1 MRILFITFQFPYPA
15 ISGAS
20 IKTLSLL
27 DYLRRDHD
35 VRCLS
40 LRRGP
45 PSREQQEWAEG
56 LGGIRTVELD
66 KGRNAWSLL
75 LSYAA
80 GVPLRIE
87 RNRSGEMARL
97 VNAQIGEFQ
106 PDVLFADGLSMAQ
119 YVPEQYPALKLL
131 HEHNAEYLIW
141 QRQSDLETGP
151 RRWLAASEAARLRRY
166 EAAALDRFDIVF
178 AVSQDDGQ
186 ELLALGAD
194 PGRLRI
200 LPNIPDPALLEMPP
214 PVFTDTAPV
223 ILYFGTLSW
232 EPNIEGLERLLTS
245 ILPAVRGE
253 VPEARLLVA
262 GVGASPALASRVVA
276 TPGAEFVGE
285 VSDPEPLY
293 RRARVLVDATRSGG
307 GTRLKVLNAFAR
319 GVPVV
324 ASSLAAQ
331 GLDVIRGEHLLIAD
345 ADDEMS
351 DATALLL
358 RDPDRCRSLSENARA
373 LARDRYVAEVAFR
386 PLDEALAYSPAGTG

>member
-1 MRILFITFQFPYPA
+1 MRILFLTFQFPYPA

-20 IKTLSLL
+20 IKTLSLF

-40 LRRGP
+40 LQRGP
-45 PSREQQEWAEG
+45 LSREQQEWAEG
-56 LGGIRTVELD
+56 VGGVRTVELD
-66 KGRNAWSLL
+66 KGRNVWSLF
-75 LSYAA
+75 LSYLHR
-80 GVPLRIE
+80 VPLRIE
-87 RNRSGEMARL
+87 RNRSGDMARL

-106 PDVLFADGLSMAQ
+106 PNVLFADGLSMAQ
-119 YVPEQYPALKLL
+119 YVPEAYPALKLL

-141 QRQSDLETGP
+141 QRQSELETGS
-151 RRWLAASEAARLRRY
+151 RRWLAAREATRLRHY
-166 EAAALDRFDIVF
+166 EASALDRFDIVF
-178 AVSQDDGQ
+178 AVSQDDRQ
-186 ELLALGAD
+186 ELLTLGVR

-200 LPNIPDPALLEMPP
+200 LPNIPDPALFEMPP
-214 PVFTDTAPV
+214 PVFADIAPV

-232 EPNIEGLERLLTS
+232 QPNIEGLERLLTS
-245 ILPAVRGE
+245 ILTAVRGQ
-253 VPEARLLVA
+253 VPEVRLLVA

-276 TPGAEFVGE
+276 TTGAEFVGE

-324 ASSLAAQ
+324 ASNLAAQ
-331 GLDVIRGEHLLIAD
+331 GLDVIPGEHLLIAD

-351 DATALLL
+351 DAIALLL

-386 PLDEALAYSPAGTG
+386 PLDEALARTPAGAG